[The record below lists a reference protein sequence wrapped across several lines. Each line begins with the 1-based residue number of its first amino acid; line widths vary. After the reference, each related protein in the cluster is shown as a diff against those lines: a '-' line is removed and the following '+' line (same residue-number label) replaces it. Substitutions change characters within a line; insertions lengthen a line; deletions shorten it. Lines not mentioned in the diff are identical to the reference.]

1 MQSLFP
7 FSQLLWLHYV
17 RVETISLGSAKN
29 KKQSEKD
36 GTVSNV
42 YSLNGESHFWILRS
56 LFSTSLALSS
66 YYLADAEII
75 SSSLLRLAARY
86 FAIEPG
92 NGRHES
98 SDRER
103 DWSSGW
109 RGLEWINQIRY
120 LLYHFRLQ
128 FSHLIQLP
136 SFLLLLHRLV
146 LGLSKS
152 YFMLIIQFLCWLQ
165 SLEIW
170 SENWLHLTPPG
181 RVCRVQLDRKE
192 IRKKLHCVL
201 KRDTDNE

>member
-1 MQSLFP
+1 MCAITFP
-7 FSQLLWLHYV
+7 FFTALVITLYV
-17 RVETISLGSAKN
+17 RVETISLGSAK
-29 KKQSEKD
+29 KKTAKWERWNSIKFIF
-36 GTVSNV
+36 T
-42 YSLNGESHFWILRS
+42 ESHFWILRS

-75 SSSLLRLAARY
+75 SSSLLHLAARY

-136 SFLLLLHRLV
+136 SFLLLLHRLE

-152 YFMLIIQFLCWLQ
+152 YFMLIIQFLCWMQ

-170 SENWLHLTPPG
+170 LENWLHLTPL
-181 RVCRVQLDRKE
+181 VEFVE
-192 IRKKLHCVL
+192 F
-201 KRDTDNE
+201 N